1 MKVKEL
7 LEKKS
12 RPVHT
17 IAGDQSVARAV
28 DIMSGRRTSA
38 LIVTENEQPIGIFTE
53 RDLFRIYQRDKTT
66 VKSET
71 PMKDILTGNLITA
84 NPDDHV
90 GSLVARMVNADI
102 KHLPV
107 MKENS
112 IIGML
117 TLHDLVDQY
126 VESLT
131 DEIHNLK
138 DYIEDLHEA
147 GRD

>member
-1 MKVKEL
+1 
-7 LEKKS
+7 
-12 RPVHT
+12 
-17 IAGDQSVARAV
+17 
-28 DIMSGRRTSA
+28 
-38 LIVTENEQPIGIFTE
+38 
-53 RDLFRIYQRDKTT
+53 
-66 VKSET
+66 
-71 PMKDILTGNLITA
+71 MKDILTGNLITA

>member
-53 RDLFRIYQRDKTT
+53 RDLFGFTREIKRQ
-66 VKSET
+66 S
-71 PMKDILTGNLITA
+71 
-84 NPDDHV
+84 
-90 GSLVARMVNADI
+90 SL
-102 KHLPV
+102 KH
-107 MKENS
+107 
-112 IIGML
+112 
-117 TLHDLVDQY
+117 
-126 VESLT
+126 
-131 DEIHNLK
+131 
-138 DYIEDLHEA
+138 
-147 GRD
+147 R